1 MTSQSL
7 STTMAL
13 HPSQGHE
20 SQQRKSNLITHL
32 VTQKWLTWLKVGIT
46 S

>member
-7 STTMAL
+7 STTTVL
-13 HPSQGHE
+13 RPSQGHE
-20 SQQRKSNLITHL
+20 SQQMKSSLITHA
-32 VTQKWLTWLKVGIT
+32 VTQKWLARPKVGIA